1 MKTLTIKQPW
11 ATLIIQGDKRF
22 EFRSWKTNYRG
33 ELLIH
38 AGKGI
43 DKEAMKRLKK
53 YIPEDMPLGKI
64 IGKVKLVDCIK
75 MSPEFKEMLLKE
87 NNEIYTKSSFQE
99 NYGWQVENVEV
110 FNHPIPVKGQLSLW
124 EYEVEENSKELKEF
138 LNNNK

>member
-1 MKTLTIKQPW
+1 MKVLTIKQPW
-11 ATLIIQGDKRF
+11 ATLIMQGDKRF
-22 EFRSWKTNYRG
+22 EFRSWQTKYRG

-64 IGKVKLVDCIK
+64 LGKVKLVDCIR

-87 NNEIYTKSSFQE
+87 NNEIYIKSSFQE
-99 NYGWQVENVEV
+99 NYGWQVTDVEV
-110 FNHPIPVKGQLSLW
+110 FDVPIEAKGHLSLW
-124 EYEVEENSKELKEF
+124 EF
-138 LNNNK
+138 DI